1 MRLKVYLPGSHQGE
15 LYDLFCYSSHGL
27 PGLEIVGLGT
37 RARALKE
44 KIVYLTKSLKLKI
57 PLKRYVVCLD
67 QMVHKNERDEFF
79 ELPILILYWAM
90 AGILPVVH
98 LRDCLCS
105 GKISSKALVTLPR
118 LEPLHEH
125 ILNESLIVVG
135 SSEQLDMGAE
145 DVRFIELEE
154 LIAGFSISVQNP
166 QATSDLNRKGL
177 NHINIAR

>member
-27 PGLEIVGLGT
+27 PGLEIVGLGV

-44 KIVYLTKSLKLKI
+44 KIVYLTKGLKLKI

-67 QMVHKNERDEFF
+67 QTVHKNERDEFF

-98 LRDCLCS
+98 LRDCLCA
-105 GKISSKALVTLPR
+105 GKISSKGQVTLPR
-118 LEPLHEH
+118 LDQLHEY
-125 ILNESLIVVG
+125 IQNESLIVIG
-135 SSEQLDMGAE
+135 ASEQLSVGD
-145 DVRFIELEE
+145 DVRFIELAE
-154 LIAGFSISVQNP
+154 LIAGFSISIQDP
-166 QATSDLNRKGL
+166 QQTSGLDRKRL

>member
-1 MRLKVYLPGSHQGE
+1 MRLKVFLPGNSQIE
-15 LYDLFCYSSHGL
+15 LYDLFSYSSQGL

-44 KIVYLTKSLKLKI
+44 KIIYLTKTLKLKI

-67 QMVHKNERDEFF
+67 QELNKNVRDEFF

-90 AGILPVVH
+90 AGILPICE

-105 GKISSKALVTLPR
+105 GRINSRGLISLPR
-118 LEPLHEH
+118 LDALYEH
-125 ILNESLIVVG
+125 LIHDDFIVIG
-135 SSEQLDMGAE
+135 SSEQIEQRE
-145 DVRFIELEE
+145 DQVRIIDLQE
-154 LIAGFSISVQNP
+154 LIAGFKINVL
-166 QATSDLNRKGL
+166 DLDRQRL